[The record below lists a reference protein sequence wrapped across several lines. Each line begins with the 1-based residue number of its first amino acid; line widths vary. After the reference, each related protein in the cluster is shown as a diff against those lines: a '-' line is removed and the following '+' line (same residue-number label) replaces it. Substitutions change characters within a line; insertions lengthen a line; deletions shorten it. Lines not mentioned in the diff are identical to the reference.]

1 MNTFK
6 IEKNN
11 KTYEIEISNNYATIY
26 ECANVIGFNSKKNI
40 FTAWGEEANNFT
52 FKQAVE
58 LIEKF

>member
-26 ECANVIGFNSKKNI
+26 ECSNVMGFNSKRSI